1 MFVLCWLSLSCV
13 FFCKQKTAYEMR
25 ISDWSSDVCSSD
37 LIPVALGLLLNVVM
51 HRGKLVETL
60 MTEATVVG
68 ARIDQRRINGRHRRR
83 HVDFLRVRR
92 DRWAIGLGFR
102 CSQPFAPDPLRL
114 FYAWPHAAT
123 DEPWHCREG
132 RANNYTKI

>member
-1 MFVLCWLSLSCV
+1 
-13 FFCKQKTAYEMR
+13 MR

-68 ARIDQRRINGRHRRR
+68 ARIDQRRIDGRHRRR
-83 HVDFLRVRR
+83 NVDFLRVRR

-102 CSQPFAPDPLRL
+102 CSQTFGPAQLRL
-114 FYAWPHAAT
+114 CDAWQHAAPE
-123 DEPWHCREG
+123 DGG
-132 RANNYTKI
+132 R